1 MEMDSIQND
10 KERMLWKQAKKRV
23 GFKGHLASYLLVNGF
38 LWAMWYFGG
47 SDKDDS
53 GIPWPIFCSL
63 GWGFGLLWHFMGA
76 YIFNDKVSMVEKE
89 FQKLKEKSM
98 NK

>member
-1 MEMDSIQND
+1 MDTVEND

-38 LWAMWYFGG
+38 FWAMWYFTERNN
-47 SDKDDS
+47 DES
-53 GIPWPIFCSL
+53 GIPWPTFCTL
-63 GWGFGLLWHFMGA
+63 GWGFGLMWHFLGA
-76 YIFNDKVSMVEKE
+76 YVFNNKVSMVEKE
-89 FQKLKEKSM
+89 FEKLKNRPE